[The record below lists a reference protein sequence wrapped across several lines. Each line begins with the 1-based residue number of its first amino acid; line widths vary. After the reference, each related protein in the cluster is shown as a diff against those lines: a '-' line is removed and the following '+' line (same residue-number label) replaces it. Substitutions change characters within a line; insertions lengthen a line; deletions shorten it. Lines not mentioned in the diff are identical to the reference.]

1 MQNVTRFVVKPIAF
15 LSVLFLTFL
24 GMQAQKKKAIV
35 YDTIKVGDQVWMRKN
50 LDVDKFRNGTK
61 IPQARTRE
69 EWVKAGIMKKP
80 AWCYMYN
87 DPVIGMK
94 MGKLYNWY
102 AVNDKRG
109 LAPKGWSIP
118 TVEDWALLKEE
129 ATKEKKRPLQ
139 SVSDFWKSDIT
150 EDEIE
155 DYIEDEYEE
164 DNVKENKREQKEKER
179 KQKEKERKLL
189 MARKNSL
196 FFAEP
201 SGKRIFLDNEET
213 DEESDSYTDRNGFG
227 QFGDLAKWWSSSEDD
242 NDIAWT
248 YSVGKFSLDD
258 IIVGN
263 RQMNHKASG
272 YSVRCIIK

>member
-1 MQNVTRFVVKPIAF
+1 MQNVTRFVVKPIVF
-15 LSVLFLTFL
+15 LSVLFLTFI

-35 YDTIKVGDQVWMRKN
+35 YDSIGNQVWMMKN

-69 EWVKAGIMKKP
+69 EWVKAGLMKKP

-118 TVEDWALLKEE
+118 TVEDWALLREE
-129 ATKEKKRPLQ
+129 ATKRKRGPLQ
-139 SVSDFWKSDIT
+139 SVSDFWSNDNSVNEY
-150 EDEIE
+150 EDE
-155 DYIEDEYEE
+155 EE
-164 DNVKENKREQKEKER
+164 DTKER
-179 KQKEKERKLL
+179 RRELADLKRK
-189 MARKNSL
+189 MDFAKKNSL

-213 DEESDSYTDRNGFG
+213 DDESDGNIGRYGFG

-242 NDIAWT
+242 SNIAWT
-248 YSVGKFSLDD
+248 YSVGKFSPDNNT
-258 IIVGN
+258 VGN
-263 RQMNHKASG
+263 RQMNHKANG
-272 YSVRCIIK
+272 YSVRCIKK